1 MSYLATVALF
11 LCLSAEGADRPNV
24 LLICVDDLK
33 PVLGCYGDPIAQ
45 TPNIDRLAKRSI
57 LFENAYCNQA
67 VCSPSRNALLV
78 GLRPQ
83 TLGIY
88 DLATNFRNS
97 RPDAIT
103 LPQYFKQNGY
113 RTEGLGKIFHVGHGN
128 HEDDRS
134 WSVPHWRSNVVAY
147 ALPESKA
154 KTGLTREEAL
164 FSNKA
169 ADGLPK
175 GAAYESADVPDN
187 TYPDGAL
194 ADEAIQRLRSAKER
208 AADPFFIAVGFVKP
222 HLPFVAPKKYWDLYK
237 RDQFAIANVQTPP
250 QDAPTYAPQFGGE
263 LRNYKDI
270 PASGTLNPELQT
282 QLIHGY
288 YAAMSYM
295 DAQAG
300 RVLDEL
306 EQLGLADK
314 TIVVLW
320 GDHGWHLGDHGM
332 WCKHTNYEQAA
343 RIPLLISVPGITKE
357 SRSKAFVES
366 VDIYPTLSELAGL
379 SVPKEI
385 DGVSFAGTV
394 RDPNRPAR
402 EFVTHVYPRN
412 ANQRK
417 LLGRAI
423 RTDRYR
429 LVEWKEFGA
438 SPESAEYELYD
449 YVADPEET
457 VNLATKEKEIV
468 RQLRPKLEQQTEAVK
483 QIKSNEPPRK
493 KKKK

>member
-1 MSYLATVALF
+1 MSFLSAAVLF
-11 LCLSAEGADRPNV
+11 LALSAEGADRPNV

-33 PVLGCYGDPIAQ
+33 PILGCYGDPIAQ
-45 TPNIDRLAKRSI
+45 TPNIDRLAKRSV

-97 RPDAIT
+97 RPDAMT
-103 LPQYFKQNGY
+103 FPQHFKQNGY
-113 RTEGLGKIFHVGHGN
+113 RTEGMGKIFHVGHGN

-134 WSVPHWRSNVVAY
+134 WSVPHWRSNVVSY

-154 KTGLTREEAL
+154 KAGLTREESL
-164 FSNKA
+164 FANKSA
-169 ADGLPK
+169 EGLPK

-194 ADEAIQRLRSAKER
+194 ADEAIQRLQAAQKKSAE
-208 AADPFFIAVGFVKP
+208 PFFIAVGFVKP

-237 RDQFAIANVQTPP
+237 RDQFEIAKVQTPP
-250 QDAPTYAPQFGGE
+250 QGAPSYAPQFGGE

-270 PASGTLNPELQT
+270 PASGTLDPDLQK

-306 EQLGLADK
+306 EKLGLADN
-314 TIVVLW
+314 TIVVFW
-320 GDHGWHLGDHGM
+320 GDHGWHLGDHGI
-332 WCKHTNYEQAA
+332 WCKHTNYEQATH
-343 RIPLLISVPGITKE
+343 IPLLVAVPGVTSG
-357 SRSKAFVES
+357 SRSKALVES
-366 VDIYPTLSELAGL
+366 VDVYPTVSELAGL
-379 SVPKEI
+379 PAPKEI

-394 RDPNRPAR
+394 RDASKPAR

-429 LVEWKEFGA
+429 LVEWKEFDA
-438 SPESAEYELYD
+438 SSDTAELELYD
-449 YVADPEET
+449 YVADPLEIT
-457 VNLATKEKEIV
+457 NLAATKKEIV
-468 RQLRPKLEQQTEAVK
+468 AELRIKLDQQPEANK
-483 QIKSNEPPRK
+483 QVKSNEPPRK
-493 KKKK
+493 RKKK